1 MFTCP
6 VTQAAIAPNYPYPL
20 PYGSAR
26 AICPDYAGDTTCLST
41 LTRVLGVTVPSP
53 AQPTTP
59 EEKQAQKD
67 AYRSIINE
75 LMVGY
80 PTDPGNTPGLPIAHP
95 RTVIF
100 VEDVVTQRGPSA
112 RKKRTVISDPTVLHA
127 IDAFT
132 RGHLDLPRAMVAD
145 WAKLYSH
152 HDTIHAD
159 DMLTPEYLEFIEE
172 GWTVDPTMVTYDDLN
187 WDMLPYGNPFALY
200 SYSMGSEDARAIAQA
215 AQVTP

>member
-6 VTQAAIAPNYPYPL
+6 VTQAAVAPNYPYPL

-26 AICPDYAGDTTCLST
+26 AICPDCAGDTTDLST

-75 LMVGY
+75 LVVGY
-80 PTDPGNTPGLPIAHP
+80 RTDPKNTPEMPIAHL
-95 RTVIF
+95 RTVIL
-100 VEDVVTQRGPSA
+100 VKDVAAQRGPST
-112 RKKRTVISDPTVLHA
+112 REKRTMISDPTVLHA

-132 RGHLDLPRAMVAD
+132 RGYLDVPRAMMATWAD
-145 WAKLYSH
+145 LYSYRNTPH
-152 HDTIHAD
+152 PD
-159 DMLTPEYLEFIEE
+159 DMLTPEYLESVE
-172 GWTVDPTMVTYDDLN
+172 GGWAADPTMVTYDDLD
-187 WDMLPYGNPFALY
+187 WDTLPGDVFALY
-200 SYSMGSEDARAIAQA
+200 SYSIEIDDARAIAQA
-215 AQVTP
+215 AQASS

>member
-6 VTQAAIAPNYPYPL
+6 VTQAAVAPNYPYPL

-26 AICPDYAGDTTCLST
+26 AICPDCAGDTTCLST
-41 LTRVLGVTVPSP
+41 LTRVLGVDIPSP

-75 LMVGY
+75 LVVGY
-80 PTDPGNTPGLPIAHP
+80 RTDPRETPGLPIAHR

-100 VEDVVTQRGPSA
+100 VKDAAVRRGPSA
-112 RKKRTVISDPTVLHA
+112 REKRTVISDPTVLHA

-132 RGHLDLPRAMVAD
+132 RGYLDLPRAMVTD

-159 DMLTPEYLEFIEE
+159 DMLTPDYLESIEE
-172 GWTVDPTMVTYDDLN
+172 GWAADPTMVTYDDLN
-187 WDMLPYGNPFALY
+187 WNMLTYDDPLALY
-200 SYSMGSEDARAIAQA
+200 SYSIEIDDARAIAQA
-215 AQVTP
+215 AQTSS